1 MQILISGL
9 AIGCVYALIALALV
23 LVYKATDV
31 VNFAQGEIAMF
42 GAFIA
47 WMLCTRFGLSVWLV
61 LALALPIGAV
71 IGIVTERVAIRP
83 LAKSSPLT
91 ALIATIGLWMIFH
104 YGAGWLWGFDPF
116 RFPSLLSDTPMQIA
130 GARLSGN
137 SVAIAAV
144 TIVLL
149 VVLYIFF
156 EHSREGIAMRAA
168 SMNQRA
174 ARLMGVKTKNVSAW
188 SWGMAGA
195 IGMIAGILL
204 APITF
209 VDVDMMSQALIKA
222 IAGAV
227 LGGMTSLPG
236 AVIGG
241 LTIGIIETIGGAYV
255 SSEFKDVFAFFVI
268 IAVLMVRPEGLFGKP
283 AIKKV

>member
-236 AVIGG
+236 AAIGG